1 MVPKTNY
8 MKTLFCFFS
17 VIISLTISSCSGQS
31 HDALQKKY
39 TVVNRTISVGTAAG
53 SVHLSDA
60 EGEGLAWLNNEKFT
74 YGTIEVDIKGKDKL
88 QGSFVGIAF
97 HGMNNSIYE
106 IIYFRPFNFRSD
118 DPLRKTHAVQYVASP
133 DYGWEK
139 LRQEFPGK
147 YEQPISPAPDP
158 NAWFHARITVD
169 SKNIKVYVN
178 GHATSSLVVEP
189 LVHTNGT
196 MIGLW
201 TDTDGDWK
209 NLKITPATN

>member
-1 MVPKTNY
+1 MVPKTNS
-8 MKTLFCFFS
+8 MKSLFCFFS
-17 VIISLTISSCSGQS
+17 IIISLTISSCSGQS
-31 HDALQKKY
+31 NDSLQKKY
-39 TVVNRTISVGTAAG
+39 TVVNRAISAGTDPG
-53 SVHLSDA
+53 SIHLSDA
-60 EGEGLAWLNNEKFT
+60 EGEGFAWINNEKFT

-97 HGMNNSIYE
+97 HGMSNSTCE

-139 LRQEFPGK
+139 LRNEFPGK

-169 SKNIKVYVN
+169 SKSIKVYVN
-178 GHATSSLVVEP
+178 GNAVPSLVVEP
-189 LVHTNGT
+189 LVHNAGT